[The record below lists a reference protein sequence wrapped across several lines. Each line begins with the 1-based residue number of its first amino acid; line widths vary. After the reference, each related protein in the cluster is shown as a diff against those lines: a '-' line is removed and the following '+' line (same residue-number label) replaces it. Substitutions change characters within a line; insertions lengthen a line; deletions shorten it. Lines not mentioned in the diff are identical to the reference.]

1 MKSRRAPACARRALA
16 SLVVLGVSAVGVPAA
31 ATTTRRI
38 AAAPAPSP
46 PSFTALR
53 SYRAGGDPRSVAIGD
68 LNGDARPDLAVAND
82 HGVSVLANRG
92 DGTFRAARNF
102 TTGSELD
109 QWGAV
114 AIGKL
119 TGDAKPDLAVANFP
133 FRRRGRILLLTNR
146 GRDTF
151 RAERRL
157 LTNPGPEAIGI
168 SDLNGDK
175 KPDLVAVSHDADAVS
190 VFLKTGEARFA
201 TKVDYRTGAGP
212 GSIAIG
218 DLTGDRA
225 PDLVTTNGNADSISL
240 LVNKGDGT
248 FEPKRGFRA
257 RRNPTDVAIGDLNA
271 DGKPDVAAV
280 NNWSGSISVFTNS
293 GGGKLEPRRNFPTAR
308 GPDAVKIADLNGDRR
323 PDLANLNGGRNSIS
337 ILLNGGD
344 GTFESRLEYAAG
356 GNPAAL
362 ASGDLNRDGKV
373 DLVTAYDDSE
383 DGIGVLLARP
393 GLCTVQDVR
402 SVTVD
407 VAKGMLARAN
417 CRLGKIRRVH
427 SSLLKSGL
435 ILSQKPRPGAVLGK
449 FGRVDVRV
457 SRGPGR

>member
-1 MKSRRAPACARRALA
+1 
-16 SLVVLGVSAVGVPAA
+16 LVVLGVSVAGVPAA
-31 ATTTRRI
+31 ATSTRRI
-38 AAAPAPSP
+38 AAAPALSP
-46 PSFTALR
+46 PSFTVLR

-102 TTGSELD
+102 TTGSE
-109 QWGAV
+109 QNPVAV
-114 AIGKL
+114 AIGDL
-119 TGDAKPDLAVANFP
+119 IGDGRPDLAMANFVALG
-133 FRRRGRILLLTNR
+133 RGRILLLANR
-146 GRDTF
+146 GRGTF
-151 RAERRL
+151 RPERRL

-190 VFLKTGEARFA
+190 VFLNTGGGRFA
-201 TKVDYRTGAGP
+201 AKVDYRTGAGP
-212 GSIAIG
+212 VSLAIG
-218 DLTGDRA
+218 NLAGDHA
-225 PDLVTTNGNADSISL
+225 PDVVTTNSNADSISL

-248 FEPKRGFRA
+248 FEPKRDFRA
-257 RRNPTDVAIGDLNA
+257 RRNPADVAIGDLNA
-271 DGKPDVAAV
+271 DGKADVAAV

-308 GPDAVKIADLNGDRR
+308 SPDAVKIADLNGDRR
-323 PDLANLNGGRNSIS
+323 PDLANLNLGRDSIS

-356 GNPAAL
+356 ESPAAL

-373 DLVTAYDDSE
+373 DLVTAYDD
-383 DGIGVLLARP
+383 GIGVLLARP

-402 SVTVD
+402 SVSVD
-407 VAKGMLARAN
+407 VAKRMLARAN
-417 CRLGKIRRVH
+417 CRLGEIRRVR

-435 ILSQKPRPGAVLGK
+435 ILSQKPRPGTVLRK